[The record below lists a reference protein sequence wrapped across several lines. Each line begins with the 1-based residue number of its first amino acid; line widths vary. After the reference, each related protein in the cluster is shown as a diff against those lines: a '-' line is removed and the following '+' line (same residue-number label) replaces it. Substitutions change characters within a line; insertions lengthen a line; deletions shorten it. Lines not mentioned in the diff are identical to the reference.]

1 TLIACHLETSK
12 QKFRPPSQN
21 KLSSPPTHTHT
32 DTQTHSLI
40 TTIQIS
46 FTVEMKTAPHE
57 ASVTLNLAVCASAEE
72 LNDNDEADYVN
83 SAACAVNYTPAAAP
97 SDPPDTRAQSMVRS
111 LSAVAVCW
119 AVLLLITV
127 PRIHFTSVL
136 STKLSNEMDLSAN
149 AKHNLKLQVD
159 QLKQTQA
166 TMKENI
172 EKLETKNQQLR
183 DENRQ
188 VKTENQ
194 HLKTEKQRLNE
205 TNHRLN
211 EETQHLKT
219 EKQHLNKTNQR
230 LNEENQHLKTQNQ
243 RLKEIH
249 TTPTWETTEDWGRTA
264 HSQLTTS
271 FPPPPWPW
279 MMTDWTTPSLNVSEH
294 QMSPTN
300 YSTDF
305 YHRRWRRGLP
315 CPKGWTHFLSSC
327 YAIDRQSPRSWD
339 DARDKCRGQNAHL
352 VVIETAEEQDFIYN
366 STVAD
371 LGSDRLW
378 IGLRVELGSW
388 RWISGSNLTQEFW
401 TVAPGRGQ
409 HCATS
414 VTRGWRA
421 VSCTDKHGWICEKK
435 AD

>member
-1 TLIACHLETSK
+1 M
-12 QKFRPPSQN
+12 

-46 FTVEMKTAPHE
+46 FTVEMKTAPQE

-97 SDPPDTRAQSMVRS
+97 SADPPDTRAQSMVRS

-205 TNHRLN
+205 TN
-211 EETQHLKT
+211 
-219 EKQHLNKTNQR
+219 QR
-230 LNEENQHLKTQNQ
+230 LNEENQRLKTENQ

-249 TTPTWETTEDWGRTA
+249 TTPTWETTEDWRRTV

-271 FPPPPWPW
+271 FPPPPG
-279 MMTDWTTPSLNVSEH
+279 
-294 QMSPTN
+294 
-300 YSTDF
+300 
-305 YHRRWRRGLP
+305 RRRGLP

-327 YAIDRQSPRSWD
+327 YAIDRQSPGSWD

-371 LGSDRLW
+371 LGPDRLW
-378 IGLRVELGSW
+378 IGLRIELGSW
-388 RWISGSNLTQEFW
+388 RWITGSNLTQEFW

-414 VTRGWRA
+414 VTGGWRA